1 MAKRSIHGYV
11 ELASGLGELT
21 RSRAKEAARELLTLS
36 GADASSKKVAKQASQ
51 LAEDLLTAA
60 ETNRKQLV
68 RLVRREVDSAMGRLD
83 VSRLVGDV
91 QHLGATVTSLAG
103 QVDELARAA
112 SGRGTLGSPTRSSD
126 AVSPPVQLVRDTTSG
141 AGDVVTTASESAL
154 AASNST
160 ARRASGRP
168 AAARKSPVKR
178 SSSKRTAARGGT
190 SRTATRSPAKTSTAK
205 TSTATKPAAKKT
217 TAKKTTAKRAT
228 AKRTTAKKTTAKKAT
243 PTKATAKTATGQTSA
258 PRRSGPTTAGGSG
271 SGGPARTSASSGS
284 SRSARKA
291 PAKKAPARK
300 ATSSTAADGGGGSS
314 SSSAAGPASVAPGT
328 PTTSGSSDT

>member
-126 AVSPPVQLVRDTTSG
+126 AVTPAVQLVRDTTSG
-141 AGDVVTTASESAL
+141 AGDVVTTAAENAL

-168 AAARKSPVKR
+168 ATARKSPAKR
-178 SSSKRTAARGGT
+178 GSTTKTAARGAT
-190 SRTATRSPAKTSTAK
+190 SRASTQSPAKKSTAK
-205 TSTATKPAAKKT
+205 TSTATKAATKKT
-217 TAKKTTAKRAT
+217 TAKK
-228 AKRTTAKKTTAKKAT
+228 TTAKKTTAKKAT
-243 PTKATAKTATGQTSA
+243 PTKATARKSTGQ
-258 PRRSGPTTAGGSG
+258 
-271 SGGPARTSASSGS
+271 TSASSGS
-284 SRSARKA
+284 SRAARKA
-291 PAKKAPARK
+291 PAKKAPVTRAPATK
-300 ATSSTAADGGGGSS
+300 ATSSTRADGGGGSS
-314 SSSAAGPASVAPGT
+314 SPSAAGPASVAPGT
-328 PTTSGSSDT
+328 ATTSRSSDT

>member
-126 AVSPPVQLVRDTTSG
+126 AVTPAVQLVRDTTSG
-141 AGDVVTTASESAL
+141 AGDVVTTAAENAL

-168 AAARKSPVKR
+168 ATARKSPAKR
-178 SSSKRTAARGGT
+178 GSTTKTAARGAT
-190 SRTATRSPAKTSTAK
+190 SRASTQSPAKKSTAK
-205 TSTATKPAAKKT
+205 TSTATKAATKK
-217 TAKKTTAKRAT
+217 
-228 AKRTTAKKTTAKKAT
+228 TTAKKTTAKKAT
-243 PTKATAKTATGQTSA
+243 PTKATARKSTGQ
-258 PRRSGPTTAGGSG
+258 
-271 SGGPARTSASSGS
+271 TSASSGS
-284 SRSARKA
+284 SRAARKA
-291 PAKKAPARK
+291 PAKKAPLTRAPATK
-300 ATSSTAADGGGGSS
+300 ATSSTRADGGGGSS
-314 SSSAAGPASVAPGT
+314 SPSAAGPASVAPGT
-328 PTTSGSSDT
+328 ATTSRSSDT

>member
-60 ETNRKQLV
+60 ETNRKHLV

-126 AVSPPVQLVRDTTSG
+126 AVTPAVQLVRDTTSG
-141 AGDVVTTASESAL
+141 AGDVVTTAAENAL

-168 AAARKSPVKR
+168 ATARKSPAKR
-178 SSSKRTAARGGT
+178 GSTTKTAARGAT
-190 SRTATRSPAKTSTAK
+190 SRASTQSPAKKSTAK
-205 TSTATKPAAKKT
+205 TSTATKAATKK
-217 TAKKTTAKRAT
+217 
-228 AKRTTAKKTTAKKAT
+228 TTAKKTTAKKAT
-243 PTKATAKTATGQTSA
+243 PTKATARKSTGQ
-258 PRRSGPTTAGGSG
+258 
-271 SGGPARTSASSGS
+271 TSASSGS
-284 SRSARKA
+284 SRAARKA
-291 PAKKAPARK
+291 PAKKAPLTRAPATK
-300 ATSSTAADGGGGSS
+300 ATSSTRADGGGGSS
-314 SSSAAGPASVAPGT
+314 SPSAAGPASVAPGT
-328 PTTSGSSDT
+328 ATTSRSSDT

>member
-126 AVSPPVQLVRDTTSG
+126 AVTPAVQLVRDTTSG
-141 AGDVVTTASESAL
+141 AGDVVTTAAENAL

-168 AAARKSPVKR
+168 ATARKSPAKR
-178 SSSKRTAARGGT
+178 GSTTKTAARGAT
-190 SRTATRSPAKTSTAK
+190 SRASTQSPAKKSTAK
-205 TSTATKPAAKKT
+205 TSTATKAATKKT
-217 TAKKTTAKRAT
+217 TAKK
-228 AKRTTAKKTTAKKAT
+228 TTAKKTTAKKAT
-243 PTKATAKTATGQTSA
+243 PTKATARKSTGQ
-258 PRRSGPTTAGGSG
+258 
-271 SGGPARTSASSGS
+271 TSASSGS
-284 SRSARKA
+284 SRAARKA
-291 PAKKAPARK
+291 PAKKAPLTRAPATK
-300 ATSSTAADGGGGSS
+300 ATSSTRADGGGGSS
-314 SSSAAGPASVAPGT
+314 SPSAAGPASVAPGT
-328 PTTSGSSDT
+328 ATTSRSSDT

>member
-217 TAKKTTAKRAT
+217 TAKKTTAKKTT
-228 AKRTTAKKTTAKKAT
+228 AKRTTAKKAT

-291 PAKKAPARK
+291 PAKKAPVTRAPARK

>member
-126 AVSPPVQLVRDTTSG
+126 AVTPAVQLVRDTTSG
-141 AGDVVTTASESAL
+141 AGDVVTTAAENAL

-168 AAARKSPVKR
+168 ATARKSPAKR
-178 SSSKRTAARGGT
+178 GSTTKTAARGAT
-190 SRTATRSPAKTSTAK
+190 SRASTQSPAKKSTAK
-205 TSTATKPAAKKT
+205 TSTATKAATKKT
-217 TAKKTTAKRAT
+217 TAKK
-228 AKRTTAKKTTAKKAT
+228 TTAKKTTAKKAT
-243 PTKATAKTATGQTSA
+243 PTKATARKSTGQ
-258 PRRSGPTTAGGSG
+258 
-271 SGGPARTSASSGS
+271 TSASSGS
-284 SRSARKA
+284 SRAARKA
-291 PAKKAPARK
+291 PAKKAPVTRAPATK
-300 ATSSTAADGGGGSS
+300 ATSSTRADGGGGSS
-314 SSSAAGPASVAPGT
+314 SPSAAGPASVAPGT
-328 PTTSGSSDT
+328 ATTSGSSDT

>member
-60 ETNRKQLV
+60 ETNRKHLV

-141 AGDVVTTASESAL
+141 AGDVVTTAAEDAL

-160 ARRASGRP
+160 ARRASGQP
-168 AAARKSPVKR
+168 AAARKSPAKR
-178 SSSKRTAARGGT
+178 SSSTKTAARGAT
-190 SRTATRSPAKTSTAK
+190 SRASTQSPAKRSTAK
-205 TSTATKPAAKKT
+205 TSTATKAATKKT
-217 TAKKTTAKRAT
+217 TARKTTARK
-228 AKRTTAKKTTAKKAT
+228 TTAKKTTAKKAT
-243 PTKATAKTATGQTSA
+243 PTKATARKATGQTSA
-258 PRRSGPTTAGGSG
+258 ST
-271 SGGPARTSASSGS
+271 GS
-284 SRSARKA
+284 SRATRKA
-291 PAKKAPARK
+291 PAKKAPVTRAPAKK
-300 ATSSTAADGGGGSS
+300 ATSSTQADGGAGSS
-314 SSSAAGPASVAPGT
+314 SPSAAGPASVAPGT
-328 PTTSGSSDT
+328 ATTSGSSDT